1 LQQAHAFEGVSN
13 HQSQGH
19 KFCIKKSKDKI
30 NPCFSGECGVM
41 WWRMREIEVENAGDL
56 SEVPPKN
63 SKLAEEIS
71 AFFLY
76 HFRFFNLYR

>member
-1 LQQAHAFEGVSN
+1 
-13 HQSQGH
+13 
-19 KFCIKKSKDKI
+19 
-30 NPCFSGECGVM
+30 M
-41 WWRMREIEVENAGDL
+41 WWRMRGDVVENAGDL